1 MRVTT
6 VESSTVAT
14 VAYDEAHE
22 LLQLRFCSG
31 AVYEYFGVP
40 ATVRQS
46 LLDAP
51 SKGRYFNDAIR
62 GRFRHRPVADSAA
75 VRLNAEIPVGL
86 GC

>member
-6 VESSTVAT
+6 VESSTLAT
-14 VAYDEAHE
+14 VAYDEAQAR
-22 LLQLRFCSG
+22 LQLRFCSG
-31 AVYEYFGVP
+31 AVYEYSGVP
-40 ATVRQS
+40 AGVHQS

-62 GRFRHRPVADSAA
+62 GRFPYRPVADSAA
-75 VRLNAEIPVGL
+75 VRPNAEIPIGF

>member
-1 MRVTT
+1 MRVTA
-6 VESSTVAT
+6 VESSTHAT
-14 VAYDEAHE
+14 VAYDEAQE

-31 AVYEYFGVP
+31 TAYEYSGVP
-40 ATVRQS
+40 ATVHQS

-62 GRFRHRPVADSAA
+62 GRFPYRLVADSAA
-75 VRLNAEIPVGL
+75 VRPNAEIPIGF